1 MTRTYL
7 PLAAAAVVFVLS
19 LPAAAQVPVFDGG
32 AGIFDPEIDVVQSGV
47 LLDAQAVVSADR
59 KYVTLNMRAQN
70 AQLLALREFAFQ
82 TGGGVPPGQVGG
94 AGGGAAGAA
103 AARAGIANG
112 AARGAAAG
120 DGAPATATA
129 PARHE
134 VAQKPY
140 PKAGQSLSSD
150 RTPLLQK
157 QGMTLVSR
165 IPPVRASTDTA
176 R

>member
-1 MTRTYL
+1 MTRIHF
-7 PLAAAAVVFVLS
+7 PFAAAALVLLLS
-19 LPAAAQVPVFDGG
+19 LHAEAQVPPFFDGG

-82 TGGGVPPGQVGG
+82 AGGGVPPGQVGG
-94 AGGGAAGAA
+94 AAGAAGAA
-103 AARAGIANG
+103 GAVGAADG
-112 AARGAAAG
+112 AARGAATAI
-120 DGAPATATA
+120 GATGAAA
-129 PARHE
+129 PQHKVFRT
-134 VAQKPY
+134 PY
-140 PKAGQSLSSD
+140 PRPGQTHSAD

-165 IPPVRASTDTA
+165 VTSGAAGRAPLK
-176 R
+176 